1 MSFRSSC
8 ARTIF
13 PHGESKNSLVND
25 LLRSLSKLSSNMHIS
40 GNSGNSAVGMEKQS
54 LHISV
59 TSVELTVLLLPTG
72 QDVGVEVS
80 MYKTLRSAL
89 VVCYQSGSTRNI
101 CGWQ

>member
-13 PHGESKNSLVND
+13 PHGESKNSLVNN
-25 LLRSLSKLSSNMHIS
+25 LLHFCSLSKLSSNMHIS
-40 GNSGNSAVGMEKQS
+40 GNSGNSAVGMENQS
-54 LHISV
+54 MHSSV
-59 TSVELTVLLLPTG
+59 TFVELTVLLLPTG

-89 VVCYQSGSTRNI
+89 VVC
-101 CGWQ
+101 